1 MNVNIDL
8 MKEEDIDDVLNISSL
23 SLKESWSKDSF
34 LKELTNPLAKYF
46 LIKKDTE
53 ILGFAG
59 VWIILDEG
67 HITNI
72 AIHPNHRNK
81 GIGTILL
88 KSLIEKCKLYNC
100 NSLTLEVRES
110 NTFALNLYN
119 KLGFKSVGKRKN
131 YYSDNNE
138 DAVIMW
144 LNW

>member
-1 MNVNIDL
+1 MNFSIDL
-8 MKEEDIDDVLNISSL
+8 MKEEDIDDVINISSL
-23 SLKESWSKDSF
+23 SLKESWSKESF

-46 LIKKDTE
+46 LIKKNTE

-72 AIHPNHRNK
+72 AIHPIHRSK

-88 KSLIEKCKLYNC
+88 KELIKQCKSYNC

-110 NTFALNLYN
+110 NYVALNLYT
-119 KLGFKSVGKRKN
+119 KLGFKSVGKRNN

>member
-1 MNVNIDL
+1 MNVSIDL
-8 MKEEDIDDVLNISSL
+8 MQEKDVDDVLNISSL
-23 SLKESWSKDSF
+23 SLKESWTKDSF

-46 LIKKDTE
+46 LIKEDNK

-72 AIHPNHRNK
+72 AIHPTYRNK
-81 GIGTILL
+81 GMGTILL
-88 KSLIEKCKLYNC
+88 KSLIEKCKSYNC

-110 NTFALNLYN
+110 NAVALNLYT

-138 DAVIMW
+138 DAIIMW